1 MSAPTLT
8 TSKMPK
14 ETEQQ
19 YAAWLLYCEAGSIPK
34 LMRAWGQLRQG
45 DGDATGIFGGKVRQ
59 LGPLPIE
66 RNVEKWCS
74 QYRWVERKDLK
85 LTEDLVGIR
94 KKSQEITQKKLGI
107 IGELMW
113 EKLQSIKRQ
122 MKKGEIA
129 TVDEAKKLWEMFR
142 TEMGETLGK
151 HEFNIREEDQKPPT
165 EEEMA
170 DIEDISQ
177 AFKTFYEQQRRRPGK
192 ETGNL
197 LGNKKQDKK

>member
-1 MSAPTLT
+1 MIKPILT
-8 TSKMPK
+8 TSKIPG

-19 YAAWLLYCEAGSIPK
+19 YAAWILYCEAGSIPK
-34 LMRAWGQLRQG
+34 LMRAWDQLRHG
-45 DGDATGIFGGKVRQ
+45 DGDATGIFGGKVKQ

-66 RNVEKWCS
+66 RNIEKWCS

-85 LTEDLVGIR
+85 LTEDVVGIR
-94 KKSQEITQKKLGI
+94 KKSQELTQKKLGI

-113 EKLQSIKRQ
+113 EKLQAIRRQ

-142 TEMGETLGK
+142 TEMGESLGK
-151 HEFNIREEDQKPPT
+151 HELDINENEQQPPT
-165 EEEMA
+165 SGEMA
-170 DIEDISQ
+170 EFESISRE
-177 AFKTFYEQQRRRPGK
+177 FKEFYEQRRRPGK

-197 LGNKKQDKK
+197 LDRKKQDKK